1 MEKFIKFS
9 EKYFIKELFLIFIVL
24 LLLFGI
30 FYGKQDQYLI
40 DVGREAYIPWQMLKG
55 KLLYKDI
62 FNVYGPLGYQIN
74 AIAYSLF
81 GVSLN
86 TLYWMGFLNSI
97 AICFT
102 TFFTAKLFLNNKL
115 SLAVTGLTIS
125 VCIYIKTLFNFIFT
139 YSYSAVYALS
149 GFLLSL
155 LMMLLFI
162 RDKKNKYL
170 SLAFLFAGFSFANK
184 IENLPYFALLFLC
197 LPFFL
202 KKDWKNYL
210 TVLGAFFLFPIISFG
225 TLLIQGVSFSDLIN
239 SLDLIKR
246 LVHTPAVEYFYNAYG
261 LYFNPLF
268 VKTTFIYL
276 GKILLVGIPTF
287 LIFYGLNYIQ
297 GYYIENKNIKKFLN
311 IFISFLILCVITKQ
325 FSRFY
330 ENMISAFCWVGIV
343 CLFIFTGLLLFK
355 LFKNHKAE
363 TIDNMYVFMII
374 SGILVSVKGLMA
386 ISIEIYGTFS
396 LAALFLP
403 FVIFFVNYIP
413 RIFKIVDKKTVEKT
427 VVNLC
432 LVIIILYLSANIFK
446 TLDKPVF
453 PVSTANGSIFVK
465 KELKSQNDLINF
477 IIHNTHKDSVIVAAP
492 EGAIINFLAQR
503 DSNNFYY
510 YLIPVNVQIFG
521 EEKILNDFKK
531 NPPDYFLLNNIPYS
545 PFNVGI
551 FCSYA
556 PRVCDFIEKEY
567 KPFAKVDDGIE
578 FVLYKKN

>member
-1 MEKFIKFS
+1 MVS
-9 EKYFIKELFLIFIVL
+9 

-30 FYGKQDQYLI
+30 FYGKQDQYLV

-55 KLLYKDI
+55 ELLYKDI

-81 GVSLN
+81 GVNLN

-97 AICFT
+97 VICFT

-125 VCIYIKTLFNFIFT
+125 VCVYIKTLFNFIFT

-155 LMMLLFI
+155 LMILLFI

-170 SLAFLFAGFSFANK
+170 ILSFLFAGFSFANK
-184 IENLPYFALLFLC
+184 IEDLPYFAFLFLC

-202 KKDWKNYL
+202 KKDWKTYL
-210 TVLGAFFLFPIISFG
+210 AALGAFLLFPIISFG
-225 TLLIQGVSFSDLIN
+225 ALLFQGVSFSDLMS
-239 SLDLIKR
+239 SLEFIKR
-246 LVHTPAVEYFYNAYG
+246 LVQTPAVEYFYSAYG

-268 VKTTFIYL
+268 VRVVFINL
-276 GKILLVGIPTF
+276 GKILLASIPTF

-297 GYYIENKNIKKFLN
+297 GHYIENKNIKKFLN
-311 IFISFLILCVITKQ
+311 VFIFLLIAAIVSKTFSSFCASTDQ
-325 FSRFY
+325 FFSW
-330 ENMISAFCWVGIV
+330 IGIV
-343 CLFIFTGLLLFK
+343 CLFILSGLLLFK
-355 LFKNHKAE
+355 LFKGHKAE
-363 TIDNMYVFMII
+363 TMDKMYIFMLI
-374 SGILVSVKGLMA
+374 SGILVSIKGLMA
-386 ISIEIYGTFS
+386 ISIECYGTFS

-403 FVIFFVNYIP
+403 FVVFFVNYIP
-413 RIFKIVDKKTVEKT
+413 HIFKIIDKKTVEKT

-432 LVIIILYLSANIFK
+432 LVVIILYLSANIFK

-453 PVSTANGSIFVK
+453 PVSTVNGSLFIK
-465 KELKSQNDLINF
+465 KDFKSQNDLINF
-477 IIHNTHKDSVIVAAP
+477 IIHNTPKDSVIVAAP

-510 YLIPVNVQIFG
+510 YLIPVNVQVFG

-531 NPPDYFLLNNIPYS
+531 NPPDYFLLNNIPYT
-545 PFNVGI
+545 PFNVGT

-567 KPFAKVDDGIE
+567 KPFAKVDDNIE